1 MILKAQSRSNPNIVY
16 DIDTEKGTCTCP
28 DFVFRAQKSM
38 TRTYICKHIRDLAH
52 IYPSQF
58 SDEILTLATPQR
70 HVDATAE
77 AIARVLSWADGEYS
91 VSKKDGEV
99 FALHGGDGVFQLGRW
114 YTHLLLYNVRM
125 GDIVLDDDEH
135 QYCELKGI
143 GAVRHVPKREFP
155 YAKIFQ
161 LLDGDE
167 ICELI
172 NRYCQRGIEL
182 TPRGMR
188 GSDLS
193 FSESEDILKFV
204 GLRSNN
210 LWNWYSGRGR
220 DRQVRMA
227 DSEVQRT

>member
-220 DRQVRMA
+220 DRQARMA

>member
-70 HVDATAE
+70 HIDATAE

-99 FALHGGDGVFQLGRW
+99 FALHGGDGLFQLGRW

-125 GDIVLDDDEH
+125 GDVVLDDDEH
-135 QYCELKGI
+135 QYCELKGV
-143 GAVRHVPKREFP
+143 GAVRHVPRREFP

-182 TPRGMR
+182 TPRGLC
-188 GSDLS
+188 GADLS

-220 DRQVRMA
+220 DRQVGMA
-227 DSEVQRT
+227 VS